1 MLTGV
6 AVVGVDVRTGEY
18 HEAFPAPVSTTVRF
32 RQFDETEIED
42 YVWSGEPLGGLGAS
56 RFRVAGRC
64 WSRAFV
70 VATAMWWDC
79 RLAGDGG
86 SQARIRDADLGYRQ
100 GVELEASKVAEE
112 GSTMRHEPEVVVLG
126 R

>member
-42 YVWSGEPLGGLGAS
+42 YVWSGEPLG
-56 RFRVAGRC
+56 RAGGFAIQGRGVC

-79 RLAGDGG
+79 RL
-86 SQARIRDADLGYRQ
+86 SW
-100 GVELEASKVAEE
+100 
-112 GSTMRHEPEVVVLG
+112 
-126 R
+126 